1 MLVSPFSSQ
10 IPLTDSER
18 PLEHYLHRLRMQTGA
33 IAVWVIRWDWVD
45 GQSHQ
50 HQSLNS
56 QAPSYTPQLFALLTS
71 EVQTL
76 CTQQPSQLR
85 AVVLPTHPEGNIP
98 LKLQAFH
105 LESLIPG
112 QRLYIYPFPSS
123 LLGET
128 YGAIWCHQPLDAAAC
143 LALDNAFGLL
153 GQYCQ
158 VLQTMQQQSAR
169 LSTLQATLKRSGH
182 QLRNPLA
189 LIRLYAHNLALGL
202 DNDPSSTALRQQV
215 QVIQDTAQ
223 ELSANF
229 ASLLSLHNQGEWQPE
244 TLELRELV
252 QAVAMS
258 LTDRAQAQV
267 VQIEIP
273 VTPLQIWGDRW
284 RLKQVLAVL
293 LNNALA
299 FAPPNSAI
307 TWQWQTQAR
316 RVTIGLRDRGSG
328 IPPDQLKTIFE
339 PFYSQRPGGTGLGLA
354 IAQDIVRQHTGR
366 IWADN
371 HPEGGAQFW
380 LMLPKPEPGGMM
392 GVLGEFRL

>member
-1 MLVSPFSSQ
+1 MWVSPFPSQ
-10 IPLTDSER
+10 TLLSDSEQ

-33 IAVWVIRWDWVD
+33 IAVWSMQWDWAN
-45 GQSHQ
+45 GNSHQ

-76 CTQQPSQLR
+76 SAQQPSQLESV
-85 AVVLPTHPEGNIP
+85 ALPTHPEGNIP
-98 LKLQAFH
+98 LKLQGFH

-112 QRLYIYPFPSS
+112 QRLYVYPFPSS

-128 YGAIWCHQPLDAAAC
+128 YGAIWCHQPLDATAC
-143 LALDNAFGLL
+143 LALDNALELL
-153 GQYCQ
+153 GHYCQ
-158 VLQTMQQQSAR
+158 VQQTMQQQSAR
-169 LSTLQATLKRSGH
+169 LNTLQATLKRSGH

-202 DNDPSSTALRQQV
+202 DNDLSSPSLRQQV

-244 TLELRELV
+244 ALELRELV
-252 QAVAMS
+252 QAVVAS
-258 LTDRAQAQV
+258 CADRVQAQA

-273 VTPLQIWGDRW
+273 KTSIQIWGDRW
-284 RLKQVLAVL
+284 RLKQVFEVL
-293 LNNALA
+293 LHNALA
-299 FAPPNSAI
+299 FAPPNSTI

-316 RVTIGLRDRGSG
+316 RVTIGLRDRGPG
-328 IPPDQLKTIFE
+328 IPTDQLTTIFE

-354 IAQDIVRQHTGR
+354 IAQDIVRQHYGR
-366 IWADN
+366 IWAQN
-371 HPEGGAQFW
+371 HPEGGAQ
-380 LMLPKPEPGGMM
+380 LCLTLPNPEPDGMM